1 VFDREI
7 SRAIFAS
14 RDVVDHVKYRRVTHM
29 SESFIVKL
37 SVAKTKADRAGRN
50 QLSILIAR
58 VLAVIEN
65 VQEQPLSEE
74 KKSQYLHAL
83 CAALACHNHMGHVID
98 LLKPGAEIEPDPDES
113 MSIALIAAAFIGN
126 IRLMKALLTKGV
138 GPVLDK
144 FYQFPQ
150 PLQVAARQ
158 GHQDAVLL
166 LLENA
171 TDHEISSW
179 YDQTLDA
186 AATKGR
192 EHIVHLLLEP
202 KFSITIP
209 ACTQLG
215 LLSAAKGGHIHL
227 FQLLLERDK
236 SGGLSLW
243 IPVLWIASEYG
254 HAQLVRMALQLG
266 DGVDV
271 DAKPMGGPSA
281 LQTAASLGR
290 AEVVRLLLAAGAT
303 RNCKRRGC
311 RFDDPLCR
319 AASNGHQE
327 VVQILLDA
335 GEDVNGQGASDS
347 PLYAAAGNE
356 ELPMMH
362 FLLER
367 GADVHAHSCGAK
379 AICTAAARGYD
390 LVVRLLVAKGVTA
403 DGPGDINKSPMLSA
417 KMGGQTHVVK
427 VLTELGAKDVDPAQT
442 KYAGAF
448 ASGEYPKRMLIN

>member
-1 VFDREI
+1 
-7 SRAIFAS
+7 
-14 RDVVDHVKYRRVTHM
+14 M

-58 VLAVIEN
+58 VLTVIEN

-74 KKSQYLHAL
+74 QKFQYLHAL
-83 CAALACHNHMGHVID
+83 CAALACDGDMGDVID
-98 LLKPGAEIEPDPDES
+98 LLKPGADMKPNPDGS

-138 GPVLDK
+138 RAVPEK
-144 FYQFPQ
+144 PSPFPQ

-158 GHQDAVLL
+158 GHQDGVLL
-166 LLENA
+166 LLEDA

-179 YDQTLDA
+179 FGRTLEA
-186 AATKGR
+186 AATKGQ
-192 EHIVHLLLEP
+192 EHIVHLLLER

-215 LLSAAKGGHIHL
+215 LLSAAKGGHIDL
-227 FQLLLERDK
+227 FQFLLEREK

-243 IPVLWIASEYG
+243 TPVLWIASEYG

-271 DAKPMGGPSA
+271 DAKRMGGPSA
-281 LQTAASLGR
+281 LQMAASLGR

-303 RNCKRRGC
+303 QNCKRRGC

-319 AASNGHQE
+319 AASNGHQG

-335 GEDVNGQGASDS
+335 GEDVNGQSTFDS
-347 PLYAAAGNE
+347 PLNAAACNE

-367 GADVHAHSCGAK
+367 GADVHAHGCGAK
-379 AICTAAARGYD
+379 AILTAAARGYD
-390 LVVRLLVAKGVTA
+390 LVVRLLVANGVSA
-403 DGPGDINKSPMLSA
+403 DGLGDINMSPMLSA

-427 VLTELGAKDVDPAQT
+427 VLTELRAKDVDPAQT
-442 KYAGAF
+442 EYAGAF
-448 ASGEYPKRMLIN
+448 VGGVYPKRMLIN